1 MGNIHKTKYQQGEKL
16 MITIDRI
23 KNIAK
28 DIIAD
33 DEWVNDSHTK
43 SEHAGVKAGLEML
56 IRHLEE
62 LQQDKLG
69 TSINIFSTNKVN

>member
-1 MGNIHKTKYQQGEKL
+1 MNAKNMRRYL
-16 MITIDRI
+16 MITIERI
-23 KNIAK
+23 KNIAE

>member
-1 MGNIHKTKYQQGEKL
+1 
-16 MITIDRI
+16 MITIERL
-23 KNIAK
+23 KNIAE

-33 DEWVNDSHTK
+33 DEWLNDSHTK
-43 SEHAGVKAGLEML
+43 SEHEGVKAGLEML

>member
-1 MGNIHKTKYQQGEKL
+1 

-23 KNIAK
+23 KNIAE

-43 SEHAGVKAGLEML
+43 SEHEGIKDGLNRL

-62 LQQDKLG
+62 VYDEYRG
-69 TSINIFSTNKVN
+69 

>member
-1 MGNIHKTKYQQGEKL
+1 

-23 KNIAK
+23 KNIAE

-43 SEHAGVKAGLEML
+43 SEHAGIKAGLYAL
-56 IRHLEE
+56 IHHLEDDE
-62 LQQDKLG
+62 EWDMLDEIK
-69 TSINIFSTNKVN
+69 TEEEDDE